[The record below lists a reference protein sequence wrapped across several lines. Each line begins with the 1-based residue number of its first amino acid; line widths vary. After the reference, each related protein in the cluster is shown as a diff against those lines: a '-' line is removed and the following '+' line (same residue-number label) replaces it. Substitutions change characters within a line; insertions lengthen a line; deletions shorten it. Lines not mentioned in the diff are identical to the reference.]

1 MKTDERFQKKAIVEK
16 SLSEPR
22 LYLINSNGRL
32 YRRNRNH
39 LLKTYESVKT
49 STAKNT
55 GVEKQ
60 TKSNL
65 QDMEQNKVMTTRYG
79 RIVKSQ
85 LNLQTVNRR
94 GSRIFRT

>member
-1 MKTDERFQKKAIVEK
+1 MKTDEGFQKKAIVEK

-22 LYLINSNGRL
+22 SYLVNSNGILNRK
-32 YRRNRNH
+32 NRNH

-49 STAKNT
+49 STAHDKNT

-65 QDMEQNKVMTTRYG
+65 EGTEQNKV
-79 RIVKSQ
+79 VK
-85 LNLQTVNRR
+85 LVMDA
-94 GSRIFRT
+94 